1 MTKRSGVFLKPYEG
15 RTYQMGPITAIFK
28 AGSDEA
34 CGKYDISEWWLDPH
48 TKGPGVHSHPKED
61 TFYVIE
67 GTITFLMGTEWQ
79 EAPRGSFVLIPG
91 GMTHTFENRSDVWA
105 GMLSFGVPGGFEASM
120 PDIVEWFKSN
130 PPGRA

>member
-48 TKGPGVHSHPKED
+48 TKGPR
-61 TFYVIE
+61 
-67 GTITFLMGTEWQ
+67 GTLSSE
-79 EAPRGSFVLIPG
+79 RGHLF
-91 GMTHTFENRSDVWA
+91 T
-105 GMLSFGVPGGFEASM
+105 
-120 PDIVEWFKSN
+120 
-130 PPGRA
+130 